1 MTARTLDLAVG
12 ALSLLGAIFIFSISR
27 SFPDRAA
34 LMPSLISGIMA
45 FASLAMILKAF
56 KQPGDGKSAFSNVSW
71 LRLGLTILAWF
82 TLIILSK
89 WINFFILSAIFLFSI
104 ALLLNGKPENAKEV
118 IRFVAFSAGVSIALW
133 LLFSLVLNVSFP
145 VEGIFFD

>member
-1 MTARTLDLAVG
+1 MTARTLDLVVG

-56 KQPGDGKSAFSNVSW
+56 KRSRDGKSAFSNVSW
-71 LRLGLTILAWF
+71 LRLGLTISAWF

-104 ALLLNGKPENAKEV
+104 AVLLNGKPKNAKELTQ
-118 IRFVAFSAGVSIALW
+118 FVAFSAGVSIVLW
-133 LLFSLVLNVSFP
+133 LLFSLVLNVNFP
-145 VEGIFFD
+145 VEGIFFN

>member
-12 ALSLLGAIFIFSISR
+12 ILSLLGAIFIFSISR
-27 SFPDRAA
+27 GFPDRAA

-45 FASLAMILKAF
+45 LSSLTMILKAF
-56 KQPGDGKSAFSNVSW
+56 KQSRSGKSAFGNVSW
-71 LRLGLTILAWF
+71 LRLGVTILAWF

-104 ALLLNGKPENAKEV
+104 ALLLHGRPENANEV
-118 IRFVAFSAGVSIALW
+118 GRFVAFSIGVSIALW

-145 VEGIFFD
+145 VEGIFLS

>member
-27 SFPDRAA
+27 SFPERAA
-34 LMPSLISGIMA
+34 LMPTLISGIMA

-56 KQPGDGKSAFSNVSW
+56 KQSRSGRSAFSNVSW

-82 TLIILSK
+82 ILIILSK
-89 WINFFILSAIFLFSI
+89 WVNFFILSAIFLFLIS
-104 ALLLNGKPENAKEV
+104 LLLNGKLENVGEF
-118 IRFVAFSAGVSIALW
+118 IRFVTFSAGVSIALW

-145 VEGIFFD
+145 VEGLFLN

>member
-45 FASLAMILKAF
+45 FASLTMILKAF
-56 KQPGDGKSAFSNVSW
+56 KQSRDGKSAFSNVSW
-71 LRLGLTILAWF
+71 LRLGVTILAWF

-104 ALLLNGKPENAKEV
+104 AVLLNGKPENAKEV
-118 IRFVAFSAGVSIALW
+118 TLFVTFSAGVSIALW

-145 VEGIFFD
+145 VEGLFGG